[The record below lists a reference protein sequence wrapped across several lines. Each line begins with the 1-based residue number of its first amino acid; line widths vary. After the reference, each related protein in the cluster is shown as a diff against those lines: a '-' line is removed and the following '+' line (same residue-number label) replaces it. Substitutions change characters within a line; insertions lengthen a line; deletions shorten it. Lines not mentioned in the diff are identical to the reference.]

1 MFRHKSRAVLFL
13 FCLALSLT
21 AMPGALADSE
31 AGLEA
36 GSEAQWGGWHSAA
49 QWGTSS
55 SEAQW
60 GTSSSS
66 APWGTSSSAASSSY
80 SSESGFSG
88 NGFGG
93 RGYRGGYNPRRYGRR
108 YGYGGGWNY
117 GNNSPQ
123 VSSDEANQYQTMTR
137 LRQDQAAERK
147 HEQQLNSEP
156 DSDFVKTYGQPQ
168 RSAVQQPQQKLYNPG
183 GLFDTYHR
191 SRSN

>member
-1 MFRHKSRAVLFL
+1 MKFRLNPFL
-13 FCLALSLT
+13 LVVSASLALT
-21 AMPGALADSE
+21 VGQGVLADSE

-55 SEAQW
+55 SQAQW

-93 RGYRGGYNPRRYGRR
+93 RGYRGGYNPRRYGRH
-108 YGYGGGWNY
+108 GYGGAWNY

-123 VSSDEANQYQTMTR
+123 VSSDAANQYQAMTR
-137 LRQDQAAERK
+137 LRQDQAAERR

-156 DSDFVKTYGQPQ
+156 DSDFVRTYGQNQ
-168 RSAVQQPQQKLYNPG
+168 QSYAVQRPQQKLYNPG

-191 SRSN
+191 SKSN